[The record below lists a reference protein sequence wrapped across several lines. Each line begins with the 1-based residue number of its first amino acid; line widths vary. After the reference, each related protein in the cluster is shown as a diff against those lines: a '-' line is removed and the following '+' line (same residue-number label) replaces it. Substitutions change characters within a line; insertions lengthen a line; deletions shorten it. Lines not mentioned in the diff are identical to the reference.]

1 MRVYISGP
9 IAGHE
14 DYMERFLEAEK
25 HLEGKDYFVFNPA
38 AVDTELP
45 YDLTY
50 EEHMYL
56 DMGMLTMCDAI
67 YMLKGWQESR
77 GANREYGY
85 ALGRGIKVMFEEGS

>member
-9 IAGHE
+9 ITGHE
-14 DYMERFLEAEK
+14 DYMEKFRKAAKRLEEQ
-25 HLEGKDYFVFNPA
+25 DYSVMNPA

-45 YDLTY
+45 CDLTY

-56 DMGMLTMCDAI
+56 DVTMLAMCDAI
-67 YMLKGWQESR
+67 YMMKGWQESR

-85 ALGRGIKVMFEEGS
+85 ALGRGIKVMFEEG